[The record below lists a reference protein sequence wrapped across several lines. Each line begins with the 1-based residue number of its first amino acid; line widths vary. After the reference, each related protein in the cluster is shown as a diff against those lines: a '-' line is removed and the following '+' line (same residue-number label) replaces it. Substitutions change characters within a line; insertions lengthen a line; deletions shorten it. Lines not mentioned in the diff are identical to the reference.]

1 MNIGGAEPKNKKYFK
16 KKKKALKS
24 TLGFLNISSHSYSNN
39 KARISLLK
47 KKHEFPLEVQTPN
60 S

>member
-1 MNIGGAEPKNKKYFK
+1 MNIGGGRAQKYKIFEKKSAF
-16 KKKKALKS
+16 KS